1 MKQRLWWLC
10 YGLVLAAFTIYLTLD
25 TFVLRSQVQTGAT
38 EQNTAMFETLSA
50 ADETAEDTLLPD
62 TTSENSTDSNSKH
75 HPSHSGMRKKT
86 GGKGK
91 HSAQM
96 PASDSTS
103 ESESNSVSAAQTG
116 SDGTSTV
123 LGSFEKDG
131 VSITLTR
138 YRVDGTN
145 VYVADVTADSAQKL
159 QTSFA
164 EDSFGRNVTETT
176 SAIAKAHNAILAI
189 NGDYYGGQE
198 TGCVIRNGVV
208 YRENNGSKELLCIY
222 ADGTMEVIDS
232 GTCTAQELVDRGVW
246 QAFSFGPGLVEN
258 SAVSVSADEEVG
270 KAMASNPRTAIGLI
284 SANHYVFVV
293 SDGRTEENAGLSLH
307 QLASFMTT
315 LGVKTAY
322 NLDGGGSST
331 MYFNG
336 EVVNQPTT
344 NGNIRERGVSDIV
357 YFGT

>member
-10 YGLVLAAFTIYLTLD
+10 YGLILTAFTVYLTLD

-50 ADETAEDTLLPD
+50 TDEAVEDTLH
-62 TTSENSTDSNSKH
+62 SSANSTDSTGNNAKH
-75 HPSHSGMRKKT
+75 HPSHSGVRKKP
-86 GGKGK
+86 GGKGI
-91 HSAQM
+91 HSSQNSV
-96 PASDSTS
+96 SDSTS
-103 ESESNSVSAAQTG
+103 ESESNSVSAAQIETDG
-116 SDGTSTV
+116 STTV
-123 LGSFEKDG
+123 MGNIEKDG

-138 YRVDGTN
+138 YRVEGTN

-159 QTSFA
+159 QTAFA

-176 SAIAKAHNAILAI
+176 SAIAKAHNAILAV
-189 NGDYYGGQE
+189 NGDFYGSQE

-208 YRENNGSKELLCIY
+208 YRENTGSKELLCIY
-222 ADGTMEVIDS
+222 ADGTMEVMVS
-232 GTCTAQELVDRGVW
+232 QTCTAQELVDRGVW

-258 SAVSVSADEEVG
+258 SAVCVTADEEVG

-307 QLASFMTT
+307 QLASFLTT

-344 NGNIRERGVSDIV
+344 NGSIRERGVSDIV
-357 YFGT
+357 YFGA